1 MNILAKMANC
11 HGLIAGAIGTGKTIT
26 MQGLA
31 ERFSELGVRVFL
43 AGSKDLSLLLLSLEN
58 SIRK

>member
-1 MNILAKMANC
+1 MANR